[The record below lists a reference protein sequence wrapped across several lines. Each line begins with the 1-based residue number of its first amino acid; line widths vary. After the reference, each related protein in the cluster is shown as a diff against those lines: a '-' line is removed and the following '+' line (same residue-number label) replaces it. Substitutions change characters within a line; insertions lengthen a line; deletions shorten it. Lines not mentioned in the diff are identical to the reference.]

1 MSVLSWL
8 TGLSK
13 ASPTGPSLRSITDK
27 VPANI
32 MFANMDME
40 IVYANKRSLDTLA
53 GLSDLFSFDV
63 STVEGTSIDNFHGNP
78 AYQRKI
84 LSNPSNLPHE
94 ALIQVGPETLS
105 LHIEAGLD
113 EDGNYMGPIVTWDV
127 VTQKIKLER
136 EQLTLERM
144 VEDAPVNLIKADSEF
159 NIVKINTK
167 GLETLRKLQRHI
179 SVPVNQLMGNSIDI
193 FHNDPGRIRAIVS
206 NPANLPHEAT
216 IELAGEFLEVLVSPT
231 FDTQGNFDG
240 PMLTWTVVT
249 EDVEKD
255 ERTTAMTTE
264 LVACAEELRV
274 SATELIHSA
283 ESSIESSQVT
293 LGKAQS
299 VNTNATMVATSA
311 EEMSISI
318 QSISGSTHELSD
330 ALDRAAQTAVEAAQ
344 RMEVL
349 AEANEEIAR
358 VGESIADIADQTNLL
373 ALNATIEA
381 AGAGEAGRGF
391 AVVAAEVKDLARE
404 TMLATDSI
412 KEQVRNVTTRANDVS
427 QAVSTINEVIEQ
439 VNLLSTIL
447 SGAVEEQSITTREI
461 ACAIGEAAVGSDEI
475 AAQMEDLHSSAN
487 TSNHNAQGVLEAAE
501 QLRNLAQGLSLNQR

>member
-1 MSVLSWL
+1 MSIFSWL
-8 TGLSK
+8 TGS
-13 ASPTGPSLRSITDK
+13 SNSSSSIPSLRTITDK

-32 MFANMDME
+32 LYANKEME
-40 IVYANKRSLDTLA
+40 IVYASKQSQDTLRSL
-53 GLSDLFSFDV
+53 SHLFSFDV
-63 STVEGTSIDNFHGNP
+63 NNVEGTSIDQFHADP

-84 LSNPSNLPHE
+84 LSNPANLPHE
-94 ALIQVGPETLS
+94 ANIQVGPETLS
-105 LHIEAGLD
+105 LHIEAGMD
-113 EDGNYMGPIVTWDV
+113 DDGEYIGPIVTWNV
-127 VTQKIKLER
+127 VTTKLEM
-136 EQLTLERM
+136 EQAQATLGRM
-144 VEDAPVNLIKADSEF
+144 VEDAPVNLIKTDANL
-159 NIVKINTK
+159 NIVKINAK
-167 GLETLRKLQRHI
+167 GMETLHKLQQHI
-179 SVPVNQLMGNSIDI
+179 SVPVNQLIGNSIDI
-193 FHNDPGRIRAIVS
+193 FHANPGRIRTIVGD
-206 NPANLPHEAT
+206 PANLPHEAT
-216 IELAGEFLEVLVSPT
+216 IELAGEFLELQVSAT
-231 FDTQGNFDG
+231 FDADGNFDG
-240 PMLTWTVVT
+240 PMLAWTIVT
-249 EDVEKD
+249 DTVQRD
-255 ERTTAMTTE
+255 ERASATTTE

-283 ESSIESSQVT
+283 ESSIESSQLT

-299 VNTNATMVATSA
+299 VNANATMVAGSA

-318 QSISGSTHELSD
+318 QSISGSTHELSE
-330 ALDRAAQTAVEAAQ
+330 ALGRAAQTAVEAAQ

-358 VGESIADIADQTNLL
+358 VSESIADIADQTNLL

-439 VNLLSTIL
+439 VNILSTTL
-447 SGAVEEQSITTREI
+447 SGAVEEQSVTTREI
-461 ACAIGEAAVGSDEI
+461 AGAIGEAAAGSDEI
-475 AAQMEDLHSSAN
+475 AEQMEDVHKSAN

-501 QLRNLAQGLSLNQR
+501 QLRNLAQGLTTG